1 MNFKADDYLAHHGI
15 KGQKWGIRRFQNSDG
30 SLTSEGKKRYST
42 DTSTASS
49 RSQTSAS
56 KRAKRILAGSAAVA
70 AGLGAYAINRRSG
83 GDQNSRRLPNVNLK
97 EDSIRSHNAS
107 VKQAKKIM
115 AKMAKQNGK
124 GSSKF
129 DRAFENT
136 VKNGKDKPNISP
148 AESVMKQ
155 AGHAI
160 DMTKSGLED
169 ANRLKNLSKPKQ
181 SYDDI
186 SDAELRRRINRIHM
200 EREYE
205 SLTSQDRSEGYERAM
220 SILTITGAV
229 VGTVG
234 AGIDIYTKIK
244 HL

>member
-15 KGQKWGIRRFQNSDG
+15 KGQKWGVRRFQNSDG
-30 SLTSEGKKRYST
+30 SLTSAGRSRYNTDGKT
-42 DTSTASS
+42 
-49 RSQTSAS
+49 
-56 KRAKRILAGSAAVA
+56 
-70 AGLGAYAINRRSG
+70 
-83 GDQNSRRLPNVNLK
+83 RRLPDVNLK
-97 EDSIRSHNAS
+97 KDSIRSHNAS
-107 VKQAKKIM
+107 VKQAKKTT
-115 AKMAKQNGK
+115 AKQNAT

-129 DRAFENT
+129 ERAFENT

-160 DMTKSGLED
+160 DMTKSGLEA

-205 SLTSQDRSEGYERAM
+205 SLTSQDRSKGYERAM
-220 SILTITGAV
+220 SVLTITGAV

>member
-1 MNFKADDYLAHHGI
+1 MSFNANNYLAHHGI
-15 KGQKWGIRRFQNSDG
+15 KGQKWGVRRFQNSDG
-30 SLTSEGKKRYST
+30 SM
-42 DTSTASS
+42 
-49 RSQTSAS
+49 TSAGRARYGTDGKANRDSSGTKNSSS

-70 AGLGAYAINRRSG
+70 AGLGAYAANRRSG
-83 GDQNSRRLPNVNLK
+83 SDQNLRRLPNVNLK

-115 AKMAKQNGK
+115 AKQNAA

-148 AESVMKQ
+148 AESVAKQ

-160 DMTKSGLED
+160 DMTRSGIEA

-200 EREYE
+200 EREYA
-205 SLTSQDRSEGYERAM
+205 SLTSQDRSEGYDRAM
-220 SILTITGAV
+220 NILTITGAV